1 MEKRL
6 LIALAL
12 AAIVI
17 FISQKLFPAPP
28 APPKARTDSARVTA
42 ARDTASTSSEV
53 ATAASDSVKQN
64 ASIDSGHIRVG
75 LTPTAAPSAA
85 IPFDTIRIV
94 TPKATYRFSSVGAA
108 PLDVILADYHKLP
121 KTSGQNV
128 ILGRPRVP
136 LLSYALVTGG
146 DTLQL
151 DRTKF
156 DVDTSAAAHNPG
168 ITFKTDVRNVRISID
183 YSFTPDGYLAHVRGS
198 AAGADPGA
206 VLLIRLHR
214 GLPFVE
220 ADSVDDLRSLAYV
233 AKPVRE
239 DAQSVAFAKLD
250 SLEPKIE
257 RDSLSWVASKNKYFL
272 LAVIATPPARPFSA
286 AVFTRGSHEP
296 KAVSSADALILQPI
310 GQSGVFGFDL
320 YAGPQEWRRLHQL
333 GRSLEHV
340 NPYGS
345 FLRPIVQP
353 FATIVMQVVLWIH
366 DRLKVNYG
374 WVLIIFGISIRLLL
388 WPLNKG
394 AMRNSLKL
402 QRIQPQLQETQKK
415 YKSNPEKLQAEMCKL
430 YRDHGMS
437 PFTPLAGCL
446 PMLIPMPVL
455 FALYFVFQNTIE
467 FRGVSFL
474 WMPDL
479 SQKDPLF
486 ILPAVMGISMYVLSW
501 ISLRSAPPNPQ
512 AKTMAYVFP
521 VMMVF
526 FFWRLAA
533 GLNLYY
539 AVQNLATL
547 PQQWLI
553 ARERAKLTPASG

>member
-12 AAIVI
+12 AALVI
-17 FISQKLFPAPP
+17 IISQKLFPAPP
-28 APPKARTDSARVTA
+28 TPKSLGRDSIAA
-42 ARDTASTSSEV
+42 ARDTSGRRQDTTSPSPN
-53 ATAASDSVKQN
+53 SISSRDSVVISTGVHRDSTKVQPVVN
-64 ASIDSGHIRVG
+64 PMAIDS
-75 LTPTAAPSAA
+75 
-85 IPFDTIRIV
+85 IPIV
-94 TPKATYRFSSVGAA
+94 TPKATYHFTSVGAV
-108 PLDVILADYHKLP
+108 PLNVILTDYHKLP
-121 KTSGQNV
+121 KGSNQNV
-128 ILGRPRVP
+128 VLGRPHVP
-136 LLSYALVTGG
+136 LLSYALLTGR
-146 DTLQL
+146 DTVRL
-151 DRTKF
+151 DRTRFEIDSSITRSK
-156 DVDTSAAAHNPG
+156 PG
-168 ITFKTDVRNVRISID
+168 ITFSTDVQNIHVVIS
-183 YSFTPDGYLAHVRGS
+183 YTFASDGYLGEVRGS
-198 AAGADPGA
+198 AKGVDPNA
-206 VLLIRLHR
+206 VLLVTLHR

-220 ADSVDDLRSLAYV
+220 ADSLDDLHSLAYV
-233 AKPVRE
+233 AKPVSE
-239 DAQSVAFAKLD
+239 DAHSTAFSKLD

-272 LAVIATPPARPFSA
+272 LAVIATPPERPFSA
-286 AVFTRGSHEP
+286 AVFTRGLHEP
-296 KAVSSADALILQPI
+296 KAVSSADALVLQPLS
-310 GQSGVFGFDL
+310 QSGDFGFDL
-320 YAGPQEWRRLHQL
+320 YSGPQEWRRLHQM
-333 GRSLEHV
+333 GRNLEHV

-345 FLRPIVQP
+345 FLRPVVQP

-374 WVLIIFGISIRLLL
+374 WVLIIFGITIRLLL
-388 WPLNKG
+388 WPLNQG

-402 QRIQPQLQETQKK
+402 QRIQPQLQEIQKK
-415 YKSNPEKLQAEMCKL
+415 YKSNPEKLQAEMGKL